1 MIKKTY
7 LLMAILLLNIGAI
20 FAQQE
25 YVFTQTATATYKGD
39 MIGND
44 DRGNMMIAARSKLTK
59 LDMDGKFLA
68 HYYPMFQGAITCID
82 AKDPRRIL
90 LYYKEYAYVQF
101 LNQELGMAGSLS
113 IYSLNTRPEP
123 VSLDDLNLT
132 FTSLVCLDEYNES
145 YWVYD
150 ENTTDIIL
158 LDHNNQIDFKADA
171 LDQIMDEEPNP
182 NFMIME
188 ENRLFINN
196 PATGVYI
203 FDENG
208 SFVRILPLM
217 GLQKIQVHKDLL
229 FYTTSSTLIVH
240 DLKTGKESYNPLP
253 VLGFKDWSLASD
265 INPMRISFLT
275 NDGLLIYS
283 LDKIY

>member
-1 MIKKTY
+1 MLKKTH
-7 LLMAILLLNIGAI
+7 LLIAFLLFNLGTLWS
-20 FAQQE
+20 QQE
-25 YVFTQTATATYKGD
+25 YVFTATARSSYNGNK
-39 MIGND
+39 ISND
-44 DRGNMMIAARSKLTK
+44 DRGNIMIAAKSKLTK
-59 LDMDGKFLA
+59 LDMDGNFLA
-68 HYYPMFQGAITCID
+68 HYYPMFQGDITCID

-90 LYYKEYAYVQF
+90 LYYKEYAYVMF

-113 IYSLNTRPEP
+113 IYTLNSRPEP
-123 VSLDDLNLT
+123 VELDDLNLT
-132 FTSLVCLDEYNES
+132 YTSLACLDEYNES

-158 LDHNNQIDFKADA
+158 LDQNNQIDFKADA

-208 SFVRILPLM
+208 NFVRILPLM

-229 FYTTSSTLIVH
+229 FYTTSSTLIVL

-265 INPMRISFLT
+265 IIPMRISFLT
-275 NDGLLIYS
+275 GEGLLIYS
-283 LDKIY
+283 LDKI